1 MRKRWKTNYDFD
13 WIVNKKKSPWQNLD
27 FFLECLLLS
36 LGSCSVEIL
45 GKKSK
50 IILLENENENGR
62 EEETWYIVASFYS
75 IPSLFFSLPLLPYLY
90 LSLLW
95 FHVSYLKEDWL
106 FYISRRWS
114 LSLSIYPYINL
125 SKYLSINQ
133 PQFLFTAPPFYC
145 FIIFQCLLISVR
157 PLLLFT
163 GYLRTRKTS
172 HSPRSLLGLVLYEL
186 YGNSFES
193 VLYGYPVLQS
203 LPSE

>member
-75 IPSLFFSLPLLPYLY
+75 IPSLFFSLPLLPYLS

-95 FHVSYLKEDWL
+95 FHVSYLKEDWR

-114 LSLSIYPYINL
+114 LSLLVYPHISIYLNI
-125 SKYLSINQ
+125 
-133 PQFLFTAPPFYC
+133 
-145 FIIFQCLLISVR
+145 CLLIS
-157 PLLLFT
+157 LNF
-163 GYLRTRKTS
+163 Y
-172 HSPRSLLGLVLYEL
+172 SPPPPSTVSL
-186 YGNSFES
+186 SFS
-193 VLYGYPVLQS
+193 VY
-203 LPSE
+203 